1 MNNKRRQQLLEVANP
16 LLTPGE
22 RVELAT
28 LVKVGSV
35 SVKRKLATA
44 AVVGVLTA
52 GTVIATA
59 SPRPMYLAMTDQRIL
74 FFEVDGLTGKPKK
87 LLMVLPRELVTAT
100 PLAKALLG
108 LGRATQLEI
117 EGQEKGL
124 KVLFPPA
131 TKADAPGFVGALRTA
146 V

>member
-1 MNNKRRQQLLEVANP
+1 MNNKRRQQLVAAANP
-16 LLTPGE
+16 LLTAGE
-22 RVELAT
+22 RIELAT
-28 LVKVGSV
+28 VVKVGSV

-59 SPRPMYLAMTDQRIL
+59 SPRPMYLVMTDQRIL
-74 FFEVDGLTGKPKK
+74 FFEVDGLTGKPRK

-100 PLAKALLG
+100 PVAKALLG
-108 LGRATQLEI
+108 LGRVTQLEI
-117 EGQEKGL
+117 DGQEQGL
-124 KVLFPPA
+124 KVLFPPVS
-131 TKADAPGFVGALRTA
+131 KADAAGFAAALRTA

>member
-16 LLTPGE
+16 LLTAGE
-22 RVELAT
+22 QVELAT

-35 SVKRKLATA
+35 SVKRKIATA

-59 SPRPMYLAMTDQRIL
+59 SPRPMYLAMTNQRIL

-87 LLMVLPRELVTAT
+87 LLMVVPRELVTAT
-100 PLAKALLG
+100 PVAKALLG
-108 LGRATQLEI
+108 LGRVTQLEI
-117 EGQEKGL
+117 DGQERGL

-131 TKADAPGFVGALRTA
+131 TKADAAGFVAALGTA